1 MILQLARRLPRF
13 TASPSIRVSLG
24 MSSLVVAMLLVLD
37 LAFGVLPDPSGI
49 TRQWR
54 ERVAENLA
62 IQTAALVNA
71 GELQPLDQVLRDQL
85 AREKSLVAVTVR
97 RRDGQIL
104 AHADSRAS
112 KHASEQPRDRAGDA
126 DNIRVPLSAAGEPWG
141 TLDVRFERLE
151 PGTLWEWMLHPPVL
165 IVTALGTGSFLAFAL
180 YMRRILSHLDPSTA
194 IPDRVRSAF
203 DVFSG
208 GVMILDTQGRVMLAN
223 AALRS
228 WMGAADAERLLGR
241 AVETVPWFRKALPA
255 ERAEHPWVRA
265 IESGTARES
274 DHLEFDRDTD
284 SPVKVIANS
293 APILDGAGKV
303 RGCLVTL
310 DNVTHLD
317 SLNNQLV
324 ASMTALMQ
332 TKEEVERKNEELLR
346 LATRDPL
353 TGCLNRRALFEKL
366 DMLFFEARDRGL
378 PLCCIMTDIDHFK
391 SFNDRHGHAVGDQV
405 LQSTSQRLAGALR
418 DMDVLARYGGEEFCI
433 VLPGVTLEQA
443 RTVAERL
450 RSDVEA
456 LAGSS
461 IRSTRDLRV
470 TSSFGLSIFEPGITD
485 PSELI
490 DRADQA
496 LYAAKKG
503 GRNCVRVYDGT
514 AEAA

>member
-1 MILQLARRLPRF
+1 MILQLVRRLPRF

-24 MSSLVVAMLLVLD
+24 MSSLVVAMLLLLD
-37 LAFGVLPDPSGI
+37 LAFGVLPDPSRI

-54 ERVAENLA
+54 ERIAENLA
-62 IQTAALVNA
+62 MQTAALVNA
-71 GELQPLDQVLRDQL
+71 GEMQPLDRVLRDQL
-85 AREKSLVAVTVR
+85 AREKSLVAVTVQ
-97 RRDGQIL
+97 RRDGQIM
-104 AHADSRAS
+104 AHAASPHAS
-112 KHASEQPRDRAGDA
+112 KPPRDQTDDA
-126 DNIRVPLSAAGEPWG
+126 DHIRVSLSAAGEPWG
-141 TLDVRFERLE
+141 TLDVRFERLG

-165 IVTALGTGSFLAFAL
+165 IVTALGTGSFIAFAL

-255 ERAEHPWVRA
+255 ERGEHPWVRA

-274 DHLEFDRDTD
+274 DHLEFDRDSD

-317 SLNNQLV
+317 NLNSQLL

-366 DMLFFEARDRGL
+366 DFLFTQARDEGL

-433 VLPGVTLEQA
+433 VLPGATLEQA
-443 RTVAERL
+443 HAVAERL

-461 IRSTRDLRV
+461 IRSTRDLKV
-470 TSSFGLSIFEPGITD
+470 TSSFGLSFFEPGITD

>member
-1 MILQLARRLPRF
+1 LILQLVRRLPRVS
-13 TASPSIRVSLG
+13 ASPSIRVSLG
-24 MSSLVVAMLLVLD
+24 MSSLVVAMLLLLD

-54 ERVAENLA
+54 ERIAENLA
-62 IQTAALVNA
+62 IQTAVFVNT
-71 GELQPLDQVLRDQL
+71 GDTQPLDRVFRDQL
-85 AREKSLVAVTVR
+85 AREKSLLAVTVE

-104 AHADSRAS
+104 AHASN
-112 KHASEQPRDRAGDA
+112 QPRKPPLNQDA
-126 DNIRVPLSAAGEPWG
+126 TADDIRVPLSSSGEPWG
-141 TLDVRFERLE
+141 TLHVRFERLG
-151 PGTLWEWMLHPPVL
+151 PHTPWQWLLHPPVL
-165 IVTALGTGSFLAFAL
+165 IVTALGAGSFVAFAL
-180 YMRRILSHLDPSTA
+180 YMRRILAHLDPSTA

-208 GVMILDTQGRVMLAN
+208 GVMILDTQSRVMLAN

-255 ERAEHPWVRA
+255 ARAEHPWVRA
-265 IESGTARES
+265 IESGTVREN

-284 SPVKVIANS
+284 APVKVIANS

-317 SLNNQLV
+317 SLNNQLLV
-324 ASMTALMQ
+324 SMTALMQ

-366 DMLFFEARDRGL
+366 DALFIEARDRGL

-443 RTVAERL
+443 QAVAERL

-461 IRSTRDLRV
+461 IRSTRDLKV